1 MKNEKKSRKKLEK
14 KLFEFEALGKV
25 LYRNGER
32 RLFLCLFPPTTK
44 FSSADMLNRSLVD
57 SSFTSSAN
65 AVKFAAGS
73 TQISQV
79 RYRRTLAYPF
89 YSKAGNIP
97 PTRKGRKQTVFKR
110 LMDQFLGPKNY
121 KGDYYLNKYNY
132 PKADHSTNYID
143 PRLERSNTLLEPLS
157 EFEALEEAETT
168 RRRGKNPLQPFP
180 LNSKCLTNLQINN
193 EIKKDIVNDIL
204 INKVPSQ
211 QIALKYN
218 LKIQRIEAIL
228 KLNAIEQE
236 WEEKGLI
243 QGDLKKMSKT
253 LYKMFPL
260 YDPQT
265 NAENLTE
272 IPIPKETLQSRF
284 LTIAESEPFGP
295 VDAARE
301 FNLEP
306 AAVTLERLS
315 EGGEHSSHHAD
326 SSKSK
331 TDNSFVA
338 PMHQGDKYAFKFTP
352 VKVGKVG
359 YRYGKVFRDNR
370 KDRKVAYDAAGNKYY
385 PIE

>member
-1 MKNEKKSRKKLEK
+1 MFGRAIIDIS
-14 KLFEFEALGKV
+14 
-25 LYRNGER
+25 
-32 RLFLCLFPPTTK
+32 
-44 FSSADMLNRSLVD
+44 
-57 SSFTSSAN
+57 TST
-65 AVKFAAGS
+65 VKAAGV
-73 TQISQV
+73 QVSQV

-97 PTRKGRKQTVFKR
+97 PARKGRKQTVFKR
-110 LMDQFLGPKNY
+110 LLDEFLGPKNY
-121 KGDYYLNKYNY
+121 KGEYYLNKYSY
-132 PKADHSTNYID
+132 PKINHTTNYID
-143 PRLERSNTLLEPLS
+143 PRNERGNALLEPLS
-157 EFEALEEAETT
+157 EFDVNDDTEEDS
-168 RRRGKNPLQPFP
+168 RRGRNRNTLQPFP
-180 LNSKCLTNLQINN
+180 LNSSCFTNLQVSKETKIQ
-193 EIKKDIVNDIL
+193 IVNDIL
-204 INKVPSQ
+204 LNKIPSQ
-211 QIALKYN
+211 QVALKYG

-228 KLNAIEQE
+228 KLREIEE
-236 WEEKGLI
+236 DWEQKGLI
-243 QGDLKKMSKT
+243 KGDLKRFSNT

-260 YDPQT
+260 YNPEK

-295 VDAARE
+295 VDAAKE

-315 EGGEHSSHHAD
+315 EGGEHSSHAEAAKKNKGD
-326 SSKSK
+326 KS
-331 TDNSFVA
+331 FIA
-338 PMHQGDKYAFKFTP
+338 PMYEGDKYAFKFTP